1 MKPVEELVYLT
12 KHYRQLQ
19 GLVVTGFEIERDEE
33 FDEIWPTLVLSSED
47 GKRTVKV
54 TVSQDPEG
62 NGPGYLFVEEVKS

>member
-1 MKPVEELVYLT
+1 MHFEPSRRLT
-12 KHYRQLQ
+12 YK
-19 GLVVTGFEIERDEE
+19 